1 MMSSL
6 TCSCFYL
13 WRSWLLPRQG
23 TGLNFYGS
31 AKHLGFTSKPLQ
43 QDQLHVTTEGGDPLH
58 HLAAQ
63 RGLCPCPGC
72 LHLRDVPITVRVDNA
87 PTALLSCAVLFR
99 MFPDVPCCSW
109 IHHYGSRRRGER
121 REEEIPGRR
130 GPSRRWQGSATMDH
144 SLRVC
149 TPVLPSP
156 SSPS

>member
-1 MMSSL
+1 MMSGL

-58 HLAAQ
+58 HLAGQ

-72 LHLRDVPITVRVDNA
+72 LHPSPRCFHHCPGGQCPHCSLVQ
-87 PTALLSCAVLFR
+87 
-99 MFPDVPCCSW
+99 CCSGCSL
-109 IHHYGSRRRGER
+109 IFLDPSLSVSSQNSGESVTGAGDGER
-121 REEEIPGRR
+121 GGRR
-130 GPSRRWQGSATMDH
+130 GPIRRWQGSATMDH
-144 SLRVC
+144 ITHSE
-149 TPVLPSP
+149 
-156 SSPS
+156 

>member
-1 MMSSL
+1 MSGL

-43 QDQLHVTTEGGDPLH
+43 QDQLHVMTDGGDPLH
-58 HLAAQ
+58 HLAGQ

-121 REEEIPGRR
+121 REEGTHQEVAGKRNY
-130 GPSRRWQGSATMDH
+130 GSLTPSEYTRTSFPM
-144 SLRVC
+144 
-149 TPVLPSP
+149 LPS
-156 SSPS
+156 